1 MWKLISS
8 LCFSLLL
15 AVSQPVLAEVEEDPW
30 EGFNR
35 TMVNFNDTLDGAIL
49 KPVAKGYKAVT
60 PNVVQKGVT
69 NFFSNLGEIG
79 NITNNILQLKLV
91 GTASSTG
98 RFLINSTLGIF
109 GLFDVA
115 SRFGIDEYD
124 EDFGQTLGYWGV
136 DSGPYLVLPFFGPST
151 VRDGTGLA
159 IEYYY
164 DDADI
169 DLLDLHWEAEL
180 ALDVLDVVQTRAHL
194 LSAESLIIG
203 DRYSFVRD
211 VYLQTRAY
219 EVYDGNVP
227 TKSKKQNQDI
237 SLDDDSW
244 EDASLG
250 EETADDSWGDD
261 SAEDSWGDESSWD
274 DGVTE

>member
-1 MWKLISS
+1 MWKLVSS
-8 LCFSLLL
+8 LFFSLLL
-15 AVSQPVLAEVEEDPW
+15 TVSPPVLAETEEDPW

-35 TMVNFNDTLDGAIL
+35 SMFNFNDTLDGAIL
-49 KPVAKGYKAVT
+49 KPIATGYKAVT
-60 PNVVQKGVT
+60 PNFVQKGVT
-69 NFFSNLGEIG
+69 NFFSNLGEIE

-91 GTASSTG
+91 GTAASTG

-115 SRFGIDEYD
+115 SRFGINEYD

-136 DSGPYLVLPFFGPST
+136 GSGPYLVLPFFGPST
-151 VRDGTGLA
+151 VRDGTGLVVD
-159 IEYYY
+159 YYY
-164 DDADI
+164 DSGM
-169 DLLDLHWEAEL
+169 DLLELTFEEEVALYGLDL
-180 ALDVLDVVQTRAHL
+180 VQTRAHL

-227 TKSKKQNQDI
+227 AKPRKQNQDI

-244 EDASLG
+244 G
-250 EETADDSWGDD
+250 EEDSWGED
-261 SAEDSWGDESSWD
+261 SAEDSWGEEDSWGDEASEDSWGD
-274 DGVTE
+274 TAE

>member
-1 MWKLISS
+1 M
-8 LCFSLLL
+8 
-15 AVSQPVLAEVEEDPW
+15 
-30 EGFNR
+30 
-35 TMVNFNDTLDGAIL
+35 
-49 KPVAKGYKAVT
+49 
-60 PNVVQKGVT
+60 VQKGVT

-109 GLFDVA
+109 GIFDVA

-169 DLLDLHWEAEL
+169 DLLNLHWEEEL

-244 EDASLG
+244 EDDSWG
-250 EETADDSWGDD
+250 EETEDDSWGDD